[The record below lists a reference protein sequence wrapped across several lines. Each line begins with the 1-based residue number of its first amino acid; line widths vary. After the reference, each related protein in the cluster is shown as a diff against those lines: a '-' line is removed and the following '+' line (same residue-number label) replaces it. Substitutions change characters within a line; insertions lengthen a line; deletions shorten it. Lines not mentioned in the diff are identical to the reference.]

1 MGQKNVTTRTLK
13 KNIVTK
19 TLKIK
24 GMTCTSCEHRIERTL
39 KALDGVVDAR
49 ASYRKS
55 HVDLTFNPDRLSLYT
70 IQNEV
75 EGLGYGVIEPQQRVE
90 EKPGALQIAGI
101 LMVLFAIYTLLSH
114 YGGLNIFK
122 VFPEAKA
129 GMGYGALFL
138 IGLFTSLHCV
148 AMCGG
153 INISQCA
160 GCKTRQSSLKPS
172 LQYNTGR
179 VFSYTLIGGIAG
191 ALGSAFSFSSTGK
204 GMMTL
209 FAGAFMIIMGL
220 NMLNIFP
227 GLRALNLRMPKVFTK
242 NIHGGKGGNRPFYVG
257 LLNGLMPCGPL
268 QAMQLYAL
276 STGSPTK
283 GALAMLLFSLGTLP
297 LMFGLGALSTLL
309 TKKFS
314 GKMMTASAAL
324 VILLGLFMFN
334 NGIALSGI
342 PMPFASNSITASSS
356 QRNVAMAEMVDGV
369 QVVTTPLA
377 PGGYQPIKVQS
388 GIPVKWVVSAEE
400 KAINGCNNRIIVPKY
415 NIEKS
420 LVPGDN
426 IITFTPQESGT
437 VSFSC
442 WMGMIR
448 SSITVYE

>member
-1 MGQKNVTTRTLK
+1 MDRKNIVTKPLK
-13 KNIVTK
+13 KNIVTE
-19 TLKIK
+19 TLEIK
-24 GMTCTSCEHRIERTL
+24 GMTCASCEQRIERKIKSL
-39 KALDGVVDAR
+39 GGVVDAR

-55 HVDLTFNPDRLSLYT
+55 HVNLTFNPDRLSLSVLQRE
-70 IQNEV
+70 I
-75 EGLGYGVIEPQQRVE
+75 EGLGYGVILRKQETSK
-90 EKPGALQIAGI
+90 KPDTLQIVGF
-101 LMVLFAIYTLLSH
+101 LVVLFAIYTVLSH
-114 YGGLNIFK
+114 HGGLDIFK

-129 GMGYGALFL
+129 GMGYGALFI

-160 GCKTRQSSLKPS
+160 GCKNQRSSLKPS
-172 LQYNTGR
+172 LQYNLGR

-191 ALGSAFSFSSTGK
+191 ALGSAFGFSDTAK
-204 GMMTL
+204 GFVTL

-227 GLRALNLRMPKVFTK
+227 GLRTLNLRMPKIFTR
-242 NIHGGKGGNRPFYVG
+242 NIQGEKAPNRPLYVG

-297 LMFGLGALSTLL
+297 LMFGLGALSTVL

-334 NGIALSGI
+334 NGMALSGVS
-342 PMPFASNSITASSS
+342 MPFTANRLTAASESNAA
-356 QRNVAMAEMVDGV
+356 VAEMVDGI

-377 PGGYQPIKVQS
+377 SGRYQPIKVQA
-388 GIPVKWVVSAEE
+388 GIPVKWIISAEE
-400 KAINGCNNRIIVPKY
+400 KAINGCNNRIIVPEYGMK
-415 NIEKS
+415 KP

-426 IITFTPQESGT
+426 IITFTPEESGT
-437 VSFSC
+437 VAFSC